1 MTGSVNNVNRR
12 RFLQISSGSLAA
24 MFLPQI
30 PLNAG
35 ETSKTRPNILWVSC
49 EDISPDL
56 GCYGDSYAVSP
67 NIDKL
72 ASQGVRY
79 NNVYS
84 HSGVCA
90 PTRSGIITGMYPTT
104 IGTHHICAARVCRLP
119 MLNVSVNTSG
129 LRAIIVLTTQKPIIN
144 LIHPQVLGMKAAAR
158 HIGGAALRASRSSLF
173 SISQLHTKVKYATE
187 AKIC

>member
-1 MTGSVNNVNRR
+1 MTSCANNINRR
-12 RFLQISSGSLAA
+12 RFLQISSGSVAA
-24 MFLPQI
+24 MFLSRV
-30 PLNAG
+30 AVSAE

-104 IGTHHICAARVCRLP
+104 IGTHHMRTA
-119 MLNVSVNTSG
+119 
-129 LRAIIVLTTQKPIIN
+129 
-144 LIHPQVLGMKAAAR
+144 
-158 HIGGAALRASRSSLF
+158 
-173 SISQLHTKVKYATE
+173 HTNPATPYSYY
-187 AKIC
+187 

>member
-1 MTGSVNNVNRR
+1 MTGSESNINRR
-12 RFLQISSGSLAA
+12 RFLQISSGSVAA
-24 MFLPQI
+24 MFLHQI
-30 PLNAG
+30 PVNAEG
-35 ETSKTRPNILWVSC
+35 SSKTQPNILWVSC

-72 ASQGVRY
+72 AARGVRY

-104 IGTHHICAARVCRLP
+104 IGTHHMRCKGVPPAYVKCF
-119 MLNVSVNTSG
+119 SEY
-129 LRAIIVLTTQKPIIN
+129 LRAAGYYCTNNSKTDYQFDP
-144 LIHPQVLGMKAAAR
+144 PPSAWDESSRKA
-158 HIGGAALRASRSSLF
+158 HWHGRA
-173 SISQLHTKVKYATE
+173 
-187 AKIC
+187 